1 MAEVGPK
8 RPYLLRA
15 MHEWMLDNHL
25 TPHIVV
31 DAIAPDVDVPQQ
43 HVADGKIIL
52 NISYSATDGLDL
64 NSDPLFFKTRFS
76 GISYDITVP
85 VAAVLGIYAH
95 ETGQGMIFTEEE
107 SASVTTETEDDSGD
121 TPDEA
126 PAKGPPN
133 LKVVK

>member
-15 MHEWMLDNHL
+15 MHEWMIDNYL

-31 DAIAPDVDVPQQ
+31 DATAPGVDVPQQ

-52 NISYSATDGLDL
+52 NLSYSATDGLDL
-64 NSDPLFFKTRFS
+64 RSEVLLFNTRF
-76 GISYDITVP
+76 GGVSYEIAVP
-85 VAAVLGIYAH
+85 GMAVLGIYAQ

-107 SASVTTETEDDSGD
+107 TPAD
-121 TPDEA
+121 TAKPDHE
-126 PAKGPPN
+126 PAKGRPS

>member
-15 MHEWMLDNHL
+15 MHEWMIDNHL

-31 DAIAPDVDVPQQ
+31 DAIAPGVNVPQQ
-43 HVADGKIIL
+43 HVAEDKIIL

-64 NSDPLFFKTRFS
+64 HTDPLFFKTRFS
-76 GISYDITVP
+76 GMGYEITVP

-107 SASVTTETEDDSGD
+107 SASVATESEDE
-121 TPDEA
+121 PDRASDNA
-126 PAKGPPN
+126 PAKGRPS

>member
-15 MHEWMLDNHL
+15 MHEWMIDNHL

-31 DAIAPDVDVPQQ
+31 DAMAPDADVPQQ
-43 HVADGKIIL
+43 HVAEGKIIL

-64 NSDPLFFKTRFS
+64 TCDPLFFKTRFS
-76 GISYDITVP
+76 GVSYDIAVP
-85 VAAVLGIYAH
+85 VMAVLGIYAH

-107 SASVTTETEDDSGD
+107 
-121 TPDEA
+121 A
-126 PAKGPPN
+126 PAVATEASTDSDDAPAEPPTKGRPE

>member
-1 MAEVGPK
+1 MTEVGPK

-15 MHEWMLDNHL
+15 MHEWMIDNHL

-31 DAIAPDVDVPQQ
+31 DVAAPGVDVPQQ
-43 HVADGKIIL
+43 HVAEGKIVL
-52 NISYSATDGLDL
+52 NLSYTATDGLDL
-64 NSDPLFFKTRFS
+64 YSDPLFFNTRFS
-76 GISYDITVP
+76 GVSYEISVP

-107 SASVTTETEDDSGD
+107 SLPDADAPESEVES
-121 TPDEA
+121 TP
-126 PAKGPPN
+126 PKGPPN

>member
-31 DAIAPDVDVPQQ
+31 DAIAPGVDVPQQ
-43 HVADGKIIL
+43 HVAEGKIIL

-85 VAAVLGIYAH
+85 VTAVLGIYAH
-95 ETGQGMIFTEEE
+95 ETGHGMIFTEEE
-107 SASVTTETEDDSGD
+107 SVPADEKAESESDS
-121 TPDEA
+121 A
-126 PAKGPPN
+126 PAKGPPE
-133 LKVVK
+133 LKVIK

>member
-15 MHEWMLDNHL
+15 MHEWMIDNHL

-31 DAIAPDVDVPQQ
+31 DAMAPDVEVPQQ
-43 HVADGKIIL
+43 HVAEGKIIL
-52 NISYSATDGLDL
+52 NLSYTATDGLDL
-64 NSDPLFFKTRFS
+64 HSDPLFFKTRFS
-76 GISYDITVP
+76 GVSHEIVVP
-85 VAAVLGIYAH
+85 VMAVLGIYAH

-107 SASVTTETEDDSGD
+107 APTAATGPEGDSGD
-121 TPDEA
+121 A
-126 PAKGPPN
+126 PGDPPTKGPPS

>member
-1 MAEVGPK
+1 
-8 RPYLLRA
+8 
-15 MHEWMLDNHL
+15 MHEWMIDNDL

-31 DAIAPDVDVPQQ
+31 DATATDVDVPQQ

-52 NISYSATDGLDL
+52 NLSYTATDGLDL

-76 GISYDITVP
+76 GVSYEIVVP
-85 VAAVLGIYAH
+85 VLAVLGIYAH

-107 SASVTTETEDDSGD
+107 PLSDTAEIEGETES
-121 TPDEA
+121 TP
-126 PAKGPPN
+126 PKGPPN

>member
-1 MAEVGPK
+1 MVEVGPK

-15 MHEWMLDNHL
+15 MHEWMIDNNL

-31 DAIAPDVDVPQQ
+31 DAIAPGVDVPQQ
-43 HVADGKIIL
+43 HVAEGKIIL

-76 GISYDITVP
+76 GVSYEITVP
-85 VAAVLGIYAH
+85 VSAVLGIYAH
-95 ETGQGMIFTEEE
+95 ETGQGMIFTEDE
-107 SASVTTETEDDSGD
+107 SPPAVGGPKDDSD
-121 TPDEA
+121 SA
-126 PAKGPPN
+126 PAKGPPD

>member
-15 MHEWMLDNHL
+15 MHEWMIDNHL

-31 DAIAPDVDVPQQ
+31 DAMAPDVVVPQQ
-43 HVADGKIIL
+43 HVAEGKIIL

-64 NSDPLFFKTRFS
+64 NCDPLFFKTRFS
-76 GISYDITVP
+76 GVSYDIAVP
-85 VAAVLGIYAH
+85 VMAVLGIYAH

-107 SASVTTETEDDSGD
+107 SAPVATDTEDQSRDASDD
-121 TPDEA
+121 T

-133 LKVVK
+133 LKIVK